1 MNDNEIPR
9 ISLEG
14 TQSPMQMSKAV
25 SELIRDCRLGDEF
38 QTLFWQHSSLNL
50 TCVEMRA
57 AKIEMMATLI
67 LFMFSSS

>member
-9 ISLEG
+9 ISLKG

-38 QTLFWQHSSLNL
+38 QTLLWQHSSLNL